1 MTDPVS
7 AVPAPDIDASA
18 SSSPQPAGSLYTRLT
33 RVPTGAKLFLIL
45 SGALL
50 PLALIAVFAT
60 LQMTRITD
68 EDVRSRLRVTAN
80 ESAHALA
87 IELAGDMTALRVA
100 VRALGTDPADAPSC
114 ARAQGVFAQQANSG
128 TRFAIFDP
136 HGTLICGDPIAPV
149 AHPGRADRGIAAAIL
164 PDSGLVLSI
173 PGPRGGNSARA
184 FFPAPFLSAVAAPA
198 TRATAYGSVL
208 IDDADDELVLQSI
221 PGERPLER
229 LESLRIDLDV
239 AGLALRTTT
248 RSAPITSSFVVA
260 LLLPLLMW
268 AAAAGIG
275 WFVVDH
281 LLIRPLRRLRAAVA
295 EFTPGEI
302 IDPVAI
308 TSLPAQEIRELGD
321 TFRAISRTVALHEA
335 GLAEGLVR
343 QTKLTR
349 EVHHRVKNNLQVSSR
364 LINFHARGARSADAT
379 AAYASIQRRVDALAV
394 VHRNHFAELEE
405 NRGLN
410 LRPVI
415 GELAANIRATA
426 ADTSTGMRITLDVD
440 PYLVNQD
447 VAVALAFLITES
459 IELATSCDPSAQI
472 RVAVKPSD
480 MDPAKAVL
488 RVVSRALVDGDL
500 LQELVK
506 SRYGRVM
513 EGLSRQLRS
522 PLHHDPLVG
531 AYEIPFAVQGRD

>member
-1 MTDPVS
+1 MIDSAIGTDVS
-7 AVPAPDIDASA
+7 TLLDTTPSTHRL
-18 SSSPQPAGSLYTRLT
+18 SSRLAG
-33 RVPTGAKLFLIL
+33 VPTGAKLFLIL

-50 PLALIAVFAT
+50 PLALIAIFAT

-100 VRALGTDPADAPSC
+100 VQALGSDPADAPSC

-136 HGTLICGDPIAPV
+136 HGTLICGDPIART
-149 AHPGRADRGIAAAIL
+149 AHPAKIIHGIAATIL
-164 PDSGLVLSI
+164 PDSGVVLSI
-173 PGPRGGNSARA
+173 PAPRGGNSARA
-184 FFPAPFLSAVAAPA
+184 FFPAPFLSNVAAPA
-198 TRATAYGSVL
+198 TRATAYGNVL
-208 IDDADDELVLQSI
+208 TGDGDDDLVLQSL
-221 PGERPLER
+221 PGGQPLER
-229 LESLRIDLDV
+229 LETLHIDLGIG
-239 AGLALRTTT
+239 GLVLRSTT
-248 RSAPITSSFVVA
+248 RSAPITSPLLVA

-295 EFTPGEI
+295 QFTPGEI

-335 GLAEGLVR
+335 GLAEGLIR

-349 EVHHRVKNNLQVSSR
+349 EVHHRVKNNLQVISS
-364 LINFHARGARSADAT
+364 LINFHARGAQSVDAT
-379 AAYASIQRRVDALAV
+379 MAYASIQRRVDALAV
-394 VHRNHFAELEE
+394 VHRNHFAEMEE

-410 LRPVI
+410 LRAVI

-426 ADTSTGMRITLDVD
+426 ADSSTGMRITLDLD

-447 VAVALAFLITES
+447 IAVALAFLITES

-472 RVAVKPSD
+472 RVAVKPGEEASG
-480 MDPAKAVL
+480 KAVL

-500 LQELVK
+500 LQALVK

-531 AYEIPFAVQGRD
+531 AYEIPFAIQGRE